1 MLQACSIFHSPPS
14 LLWEGRAWITSGWF
28 QLWQMSRLHLSSGL
42 VLWCP
47 LPTTAP
53 GHSCFS
59 DRGSV
64 WSTVSLGISTSS
76 SPGVRETL
84 CCLSIPP
91 SWSRWAL
98 RLPCEAPDSSSSS
111 GLLKVWSTLPGS
123 LLEMQN
129 LRLYPGVI
137 ESQTLGWD
145 HTAWVYLGWNKPAR
159 GF

>member
-1 MLQACSIFHSPPS
+1 
-14 LLWEGRAWITSGWF
+14 
-28 QLWQMSRLHLSSGL
+28 MSRLHLSSGL

-123 LLEMQN
+123 LFLSFSLTGH
-129 LRLYPGVI
+129 LRLHFMCGPFKVLFKWTFVWEPRASPAERYH
-137 ESQTLGWD
+137 W
-145 HTAWVYLGWNKPAR
+145 TAFTWALLALCPLEFFKIY
-159 GF
+159 F